1 MINELKIN
9 LDELI
14 NVIKILI
21 YKENKIV
28 FEKIDFDDENV
39 FLEPLLFAYFN
50 SKREGLFNKDILTE
64 ILQGYLTESEQL
76 LINESINHNGIAYLP
91 NLGYYKNGVKIEDL
105 LFIDS
110 FEILKESHPVLKK
123 YFIEYYRGLVIEENP
138 NHFSA
143 WRESLEDLNT
153 SILIIKRYLP
163 KFYEE
168 LTLANRKI
176 YLHNNSRILNF
187 TSFETLGMLYFYVI
201 GKDNIIYFI
210 EELIHQGAHNCFY
223 CILNSKSDFFK
234 IDSECITMRDLTKQ
248 QWDYRSVYG
257 AFHGLYTVFK
267 RVECF
272 DILLQKN
279 IFSGKDK
286 HELLGRFTDQFTR
299 FRNGL
304 ELLNLDEVY
313 TEKGK
318 QLYLE

>member
-14 NVIKILI
+14 NVIKIFI

-201 GKDNIIYFI
+201 GKDNIIYFGKTNDA
-210 EELIHQGAHNCFY
+210 QQQT
-223 CILNSKSDFFK
+223 LNNIIAKVDNF
-234 IDSECITMRDLTKQ
+234 IDQQQNNTALQDLKTKLTP
-248 QWDYRSVYG
+248 S
-257 AFHGLYTVFK
+257 L
-267 RVECF
+267 
-272 DILLQKN
+272 
-279 IFSGKDK
+279 
-286 HELLGRFTDQFTR
+286 
-299 FRNGL
+299 
-304 ELLNLDEVY
+304 
-313 TEKGK
+313 
-318 QLYLE
+318 